1 MQTTSVEL
9 QHSEPVS
16 VKVKVNTMVV
26 SNCLNI
32 LLSAL
37 AYLHDAISLMFQ
49 NLNGGTLCLGQI
61 KGTAYESIHADF
73 REIHL
78 SHGSWGNDTIKKIL

>member
-1 MQTTSVEL
+1 MPGTVIVAL
-9 QHSEPVS
+9 QKIGTKLQGFLVYW
-16 VKVKVNTMVV
+16 
-26 SNCLNI
+26 
-32 LLSAL
+32 LSAL
-37 AYLHDAISLMFQ
+37 TSYLHDAISLMFQ